1 MENSASACYRSTP
14 YYLLP
19 EIESTAYTSSVTGE
33 YIFAP
38 YSEGLSY
45 PEEAEDI
52 TYTPL
57 LVTSDQAVSKTDVA
71 NAETSEL
78 EDGDF
83 AGPFT
88 IALAAEQ
95 DVDDDNT
102 MKLVVFGSTEMLTDN
117 ADSIVSGRNVSMF
130 SDVLGQLAGDDGEST
145 GCHSSQGVYAWN
157 DYGYVTRNAVGGL
170 AGNGHPADLL
180 IVTGVVILAGR

>member
-1 MENSASACYRSTP
+1 M
-14 YYLLP
+14 
-19 EIESTAYTSSVTGE
+19 TGG

-45 PEEAEDI
+45 PEESEDI

-78 EDGDF
+78 EDGDI

-145 GCHSSQGVYAWN
+145 GVIPVKEYTLGTIT
-157 DYGYVTRNAVGGL
+157 VTSLGTLIGGL
-170 AGNGHPADLL
+170 AATVILPILL
-180 IVTGVVILAGR
+180 IVTGVVIWAVRRKK